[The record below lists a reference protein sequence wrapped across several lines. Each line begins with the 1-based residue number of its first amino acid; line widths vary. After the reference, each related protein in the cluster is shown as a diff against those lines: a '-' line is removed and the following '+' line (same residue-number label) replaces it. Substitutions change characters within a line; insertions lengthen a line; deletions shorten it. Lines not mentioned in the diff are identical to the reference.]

1 MKILGLILLLGGWLI
16 AVAGLLVTDSTGV
29 RMIMALVGFGTAIS
43 GLMTLNKGHLE
54 HAIWKGRGGL
64 A

>member
-1 MKILGLILLLGGWLI
+1 MKIMGLILAVGGWII

-29 RMIMALVGFGTAIS
+29 RMVMALVGFGTAIA
-43 GLMTLNKGHLE
+43 GLMTVNKGHME
-54 HAIWKGRGGL
+54 RAIWKGKGRL

>member
-29 RMIMALVGFGTAIS
+29 RMIMALVGFGTAIA
-43 GLMTLNKGHLE
+43 GLMTVNKGHQE
-54 HAIWKGRGGL
+54 NAIWKGKGRL

>member
-1 MKILGLILLLGGWLI
+1 MKIMGLILLLGGWII
-16 AVAGLLVTDSTGV
+16 AVAGLLVTDSTSV
-29 RMIMALVGFGTAIS
+29 RMIMALVGFGTAIA
-43 GLMTLNKGHLE
+43 GLMTVNKGHME

>member
-1 MKILGLILLLGGWLI
+1 MKMMGLILLLGGWLI

-29 RMIMALVGFGTAIS
+29 RMILALVGFGTAIS

-54 HAIWKGRGGL
+54 HAIWKG
-64 A
+64 

>member
-1 MKILGLILLLGGWLI
+1 MKIMGLMLLLGGWII
-16 AVAGLLVTDSTGV
+16 AVAGLLITDSTSV
-29 RMIMALVGFGTAIS
+29 RMILALVGFGTAIS

>member
-16 AVAGLLVTDSTGV
+16 AVAGLLVTDSNSV
-29 RMIMALVGFGTAIS
+29 RMIMTLVGFGTAIA
-43 GLMTLNKGHLE
+43 GLLTINKCYLA

>member
-29 RMIMALVGFGTAIS
+29 RMIMALVGFGTAIA
-43 GLMTLNKGHLE
+43 GLMALNKGHLE
-54 HAIWKGRGGL
+54 HAVWKGRGGL

>member
-16 AVAGLLVTDSTGV
+16 AIAGLLVTDSTSI
-29 RMIMALVGFGTAIS
+29 RMVIALVGFGTAIS

-54 HAIWKGRGGL
+54 HAIWKG
-64 A
+64 

>member
-1 MKILGLILLLGGWLI
+1 VKILGLILLLGGWLI

-29 RMIMALVGFGTAIS
+29 RMIIALVGFGTAIS

-54 HAIWKGRGGL
+54 HAIWKG
-64 A
+64 